1 MSREQH
7 QRAKAL
13 FLEICD
19 LSASERAARLDS
31 VCGED
36 EGLRAQVHAMLA
48 VDETG
53 HGAPLDLPLE
63 VPGGLA
69 AGERLD
75 GRYVVRERLGEGG
88 LGEVWLADQL
98 QPIQRLVAVKVVKLG
113 MDTRQVLAR
122 FDAERQTLGIL
133 DHPNIAKVLDAGTTG
148 AGRPYFAME
157 YIQGQPLT
165 VFAREHGLGLRERL
179 DLFLTVCDAAQYAH
193 QKGIIHR
200 DLTPSNVLV
209 SDATGVAQCKV
220 IDFGIAKAVGGRG
233 GGSALATLEHQVI
246 GTPSYMSPEQAAG
259 SRDVDTRTDVYAL
272 GVLLH
277 ELLTDTT
284 PFEAKR
290 FASSSLLEVAR
301 ILREEQPPRPST
313 RLEGA
318 DERGSSA
325 SRIRAEEV
333 RGDLDW
339 IVLKAMEKEVDR
351 RYGTAQALAEDVR
364 RHLDHIPIRARP
376 PSRTYRVQKFV
387 RRNRLLVVAG
397 VLLLATLLVGIVS
410 TSRARDRALTAEAE
424 AGQREAEA
432 IAARDAEVAARIE
445 AEGALEEADEAVR
458 FLSNVLGAPDPERL
472 GQDVRVLDVLDLA
485 EESLPRDFADR
496 PRVEVRL
503 RRSLGIVFRRLGML
517 DRAEVNLERALVLG
531 RTAYPEGHTA
541 LLSLLGSLTSLYDD
555 QMRFEK
561 SEPLHREVLALRT
574 SLNGPHDRRTLGARC
589 NFGLF
594 LFDQY
599 RFGEAE
605 GELRPT
611 LADMREHLEPDDPF
625 LVVCTQG
632 LGNVL
637 MNLGRLDEAEE
648 LFEVVRELAAAAGP
662 SGGSMQAN
670 AIGSLAEVAY
680 SRGHLEEALALFAES
695 SAVRAERLPP
705 DHWTVGQQDLRC
717 AVILHDL
724 GRMEEALDRL
734 RSAYE
739 IYVPVYGADH
749 VVVVEVV
756 NLAIEWHESLGDAAA
771 VDEWRAK
778 LPGE

>member
-1 MSREQH
+1 MSRELH

-13 FLEICD
+13 FLEVCD
-19 LSASERAARLDS
+19 LPGPERSARLDGA
-31 VCGED
+31 CGAD
-36 EGLRAQVHAMLA
+36 EALRAQVEAMLG

-53 HGAPLDLPLE
+53 HGAPLDRPFELT
-63 VPGGLA
+63 GGLT

-75 GRYVVRERLGEGG
+75 GRYLVRERIGEGG

-98 QPIQRLVAVKVVKLG
+98 QPIQRPVAVKVVKLG

-122 FDAERQTLGIL
+122 FEAERQTLGIL

-157 YIQGQPLT
+157 FIQGQPLT
-165 VFAREHGLGLRERL
+165 EYARGHGLGLRERL
-179 DLFLTVCDAAQYAH
+179 DLFLTVCEAAQYAH

-209 SDATGVAQCKV
+209 TDATGAAQCKV
-220 IDFGIAKAVGGRG
+220 IDFGIAKAVGGRAG
-233 GGSALATLEHQVI
+233 TTTLATLEHQVI

-259 SRDVDTRTDVYAL
+259 SLDVDTRTDVYAL

-284 PFEAKR
+284 PFEAERLAK
-290 FASSSLLEVAR
+290 SSLVEVAR
-301 ILREEQPPRPST
+301 ILREEQPLRPST
-313 RLEGA
+313 RLAESREREGA
-318 DERGSSA
+318 GA
-325 SRIRAEEV
+325 RIRADEV

-339 IVLKAMEKEVDR
+339 IVLKAIEKERER

-364 RHLDHIPIRARP
+364 RHLDHVPILARP
-376 PSRTYRVQKFV
+376 PSRMYRVQKFV
-387 RRNRLLVVAG
+387 RRNRLLVVGG

-410 TSRARDRALTAEAE
+410 TSRARDRALIAEAE
-424 AGQREAEA
+424 AEQREAEA

-503 RRSLGIVFRRLGML
+503 RRSLGIVFWRLGML
-517 DRAEVNLERALVLG
+517 DRAEVNLERALELG
-531 RTAYPEGHTA
+531 RLAYPEGHTT

-555 QMRFEK
+555 QMRFDA
-561 SEPLHREVLALRT
+561 SEPLHREVLVLRAR
-574 SLNGPHDRRTLGARC
+574 LNGPHDRRTLGARC

-599 RFGEAE
+599 RFEEAE
-605 GELRPT
+605 
-611 LADMREHLEPDDPF
+611 
-625 LVVCTQG
+625 
-632 LGNVL
+632 
-637 MNLGRLDEAEE
+637 
-648 LFEVVRELAAAAGP
+648 
-662 SGGSMQAN
+662 
-670 AIGSLAEVAY
+670 
-680 SRGHLEEALALFAES
+680 
-695 SAVRAERLPP
+695 
-705 DHWTVGQQDLRC
+705 
-717 AVILHDL
+717 
-724 GRMEEALDRL
+724 
-734 RSAYE
+734 
-739 IYVPVYGADH
+739 
-749 VVVVEVV
+749 
-756 NLAIEWHESLGDAAA
+756 
-771 VDEWRAK
+771 
-778 LPGE
+778 